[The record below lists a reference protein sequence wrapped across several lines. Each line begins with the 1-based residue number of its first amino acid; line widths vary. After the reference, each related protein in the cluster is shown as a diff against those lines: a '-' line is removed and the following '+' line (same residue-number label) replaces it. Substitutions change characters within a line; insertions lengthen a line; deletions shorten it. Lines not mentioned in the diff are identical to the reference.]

1 MRFLTAD
8 YLYPLNIPPIKE
20 GVLQI
25 SDLGEVL
32 AIFNNRCEVPEN
44 KLEIF
49 EGILC
54 PGFVNAHCH
63 LELSHLK
70 GVADKGKGFFDFA
83 GTVQQRNNFC
93 KEEILEAIDQ
103 AEQQMIQ
110 NGIVGVGDI
119 CNTSETLNQKQKL
132 NLEYY
137 NFIEVF
143 GVENSKS
150 VEIISAAKI
159 LRDKFR
165 KNGMSATISPHAPF
179 SVPPR
184 LMKEIGG
191 SFDNND
197 KIITIHNQETE
208 EENEL
213 FENKSGAFFSWL
225 NNINASSDIW
235 EKRNSSSDILKELN
249 VNKMLFVHNTFARKE
264 DISENYYCTCPK
276 ANLYIENRLPDY
288 SIFNADKLCVGT
300 DSLAS
305 NDSLSIL
312 EELKIIQENSTFD
325 MNTLLKISCKNGAE
339 ALGFK
344 NLGSFEKGKIPGVNL
359 IKPFEKVDVIA

>member
-8 YLYPLNIPPIKE
+8 YLYPLNIPPMKE

-32 AIFNNRCEVPEN
+32 AVFKNRDEAPAH

-49 EGILC
+49 DGILC

-70 GVADKGKGFFDFA
+70 GVAEKGKGFLDFA
-83 GTVQQRNNFC
+83 GVVKQRNHFS
-93 KEEILEAIDQ
+93 KGEILAAI
-103 AEQQMIQ
+103 EQTEKQMIQ

-119 CNTSETLNQKQKL
+119 CNTSHTLNQKQKL

-143 GVENSKS
+143 GVNNSNS
-150 VEIISAAKI
+150 VEIMSAAKT

-165 KNGMSATISPHAPF
+165 KNGMRATISPHAPF
-179 SVPPR
+179 SVPPI
-184 LMKEIGG
+184 LMKEIGIL
-191 SFDNND
+191 FDNND
-197 KIITIHNQETE
+197 KILTIHNQETE
-208 EENEL
+208 QENEL

-225 NNINASSDIW
+225 STINASSEIW
-235 EKRNSSSDILKELN
+235 EKRNGSSDILNELN
-249 VNKMLFVHNTFARKE
+249 LNKILFVHNTFSRME

-288 SIFNADKLCVGT
+288 SIFNTDKLCVGT

-305 NDSLSIL
+305 NDTLSIL

-325 MNTLLKISCKNGAE
+325 LNTLLKISCKNGAE

-344 NLGSFEKGKIPGVNL
+344 NLGVFEKGKIPGVNL
-359 IKPFEKVDVIA
+359 IKSFEKVDVIA